1 MQVHL
6 RAVHTTPASQSPAD
20 MLNCVPTNLLA
31 DARLPE
37 TSWLEDVVEPSWE
50 EIPDAV
56 GWW

>member
-1 MQVHL
+1 
-6 RAVHTTPASQSPAD
+6 
-20 MLNCVPTNLLA
+20 MLNSVPTNLLA